1 MGLFTNALPPWDSD
15 ISCLKRGDE
24 LGAAMQLAKWIF
36 RVAGA
41 YGVIVMAPLFFLE
54 KTFSDSVH
62 PEFYYGFL
70 GVGFAWQI
78 LFFILASDPQRYRT
92 MMIPSILEKLSYA
105 AATFWLFLAGRA
117 ESFILLGGAID
128 GLFMGLFIWAFL
140 RTGGRVEPD

>member
-1 MGLFTNALPPWDSD
+1 ML
-15 ISCLKRGDE
+15 
-24 LGAAMQLAKWIF
+24 LAKWIF

-41 YGVIVMAPLFFLE
+41 YGVIVLGPLFFLE

-78 LFFILASDPQRYRT
+78 LFFILASDPLRYRP

-105 AATFWLFLAGRA
+105 VATFWLVLAGRA
-117 ESFILLGGAID
+117 EGSLLLGGGMDAI
-128 GLFMGLFIWAFL
+128 FMGLFIWAYL
-140 RTGGRVEPD
+140 RTGGRASYATP